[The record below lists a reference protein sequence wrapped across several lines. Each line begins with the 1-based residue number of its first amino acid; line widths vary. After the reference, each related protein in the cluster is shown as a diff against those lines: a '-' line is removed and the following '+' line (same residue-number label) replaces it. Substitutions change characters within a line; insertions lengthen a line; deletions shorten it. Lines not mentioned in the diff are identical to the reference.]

1 MNPSGS
7 ELYLAE
13 ILFISISSSLFV
25 MGLFRLLVSGFNFG
39 GLVESGNSF
48 ISYRFSILM
57 EYRVLNSCL

>member
-1 MNPSGS
+1 
-7 ELYLAE
+7 
-13 ILFISISSSLFV
+13 LFV